1 MGSIF
6 FRAMT
11 IGGFGITLAVVKF
24 RRVTVIGLGL
34 LGGSLCLALRRLIN
48 PPVVVG
54 YAHRNVTLL
63 RAREMDLADE
73 FTGDLVTAVKGA
85 DLVVLATPVGTFESV
100 LGAIAPHLGAGTIVT
115 DVGSTKRTVC
125 RLAGNLLPKTVHFV
139 GSHPMAGGERS
150 GPDNAREDLFVHAP
164 VIVTPFVLPM
174 RASTGSAAAAAADR
188 LGPATTAVAELWEA
202 LHARVTFLDAD
213 THDRLVASVS
223 HLPHATASMLV
234 TVQSL
239 PALELSGAGYR
250 DATRVA
256 AGDPDL
262 WRDIL
267 MDNRDYVADALK
279 RLRTETDELIRM
291 LDSGDASG
299 IREYLAGAAMK
310 RGAPI
315 RERPPMV

>member
-1 MGSIF
+1 M
-6 FRAMT
+6 
-11 IGGFGITLAVVKF
+11 
-24 RRVTVIGLGL
+24 
-34 LGGSLCLALRRLIN
+34 N

-73 FTGDLVTAVKGA
+73 FTGDLAAAVKGA
-85 DLVVLATPVGTFESV
+85 DLVVLATPVGTFERV
-100 LGAIAPHLGAGTIVT
+100 LGEIAPHLAAGAIVT
-115 DVGSTKRTVC
+115 DVGSTKRTFC
-125 RLAGNLLPKTVHFV
+125 KLAEKLLPKTVHFV
-139 GSHPMAGGERS
+139 GSHPMAGGEKS
-150 GPDNAREDLFVHAP
+150 GPGNAREDLFVHAP
-164 VIVTPFVLPM
+164 VIVTPYVLPLP
-174 RASTGSAAAAAADR
+174 ASTGGAARMSTGGAAAAAAADR

-239 PALELSGAGYR
+239 PALELSGSGYR

-267 MDNRDYVADALK
+267 MDNRDYVAAAL
-279 RLRTETDELIRM
+279 RSMREETDQLIRM
-291 LDSGDASG
+291 LEGNDAASL
-299 IREYLAGAAMK
+299 RDYLAGAAMK